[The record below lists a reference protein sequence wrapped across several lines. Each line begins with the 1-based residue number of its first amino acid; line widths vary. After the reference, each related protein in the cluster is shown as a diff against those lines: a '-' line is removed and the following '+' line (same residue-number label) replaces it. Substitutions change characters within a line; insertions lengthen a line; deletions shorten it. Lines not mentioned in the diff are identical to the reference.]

1 MKEILVVEDNP
12 VNREL
17 IREILESR
25 GYNVEEAEDGEK
37 ALAML
42 RDRHSELAIID
53 IQMPRV
59 SGLELI
65 KMIRQEPGL
74 ATTKCLAL
82 TAFAMSGDRERI
94 LEAGFDAYLT
104 KPFQSKQLLEAIMG
118 LSVQ

>member
-25 GYNVEEAEDGEK
+25 DYAVVEAEDGEK
-37 ALAML
+37 ALELL
-42 RDRHSELAIID
+42 RIRHSELAIID

-65 KMIRQEPGL
+65 KWIRQEPGL
-74 ATTKCLAL
+74 AATKCLAL
-82 TAFAMSGDRERI
+82 TAFAMAGDRERI
-94 LEAGFDAYLT
+94 MEAGFDAYLT
-104 KPFQSKQLLEAIMG
+104 KPFQSKELLQTIMD